1 MDFKYTDE
9 QQMLSSAARDL
20 FGKAYDP
27 ESRNTVVATE
37 LGWSRDVWAQCA
49 EMGLLGLPFAEG
61 DGGMGAGP
69 IEVMG
74 VMTEIGR
81 RLAPEPFLDAVVVA
95 GGLVAECGSAEQRAD
110 LLPKL
115 AEGELLLAFA
125 HHEPGM
131 RWPVRAVA
139 TTATPDGDVWA
150 ITGVKNPVLHGDCAD
165 QVIVSANLPGA
176 AGIGLF
182 LVAADAPGVTR
193 TAYATH
199 DSLRGAQ
206 LQLTAAP
213 ATLLGE
219 AGQVEAGDRTAAID
233 AIEVRAQAALAA
245 EAVGAMEEALRL
257 TTEYLK
263 TRKQFGVPLATFQT
277 LTHRAADMYVLLE
290 LARGMSLY
298 GSMALADGDYS
309 PEIAARVQL
318 QIGRSARKIGQE
330 AIQLHGGIGV
340 TAEYPVSH
348 YVSRLLAIEHT
359 LGGTEEH
366 LHTLMSGLRDHE
378 IVSL

>member
-9 QQMLSSAARDL
+9 QQMLASAAGDL
-20 FGKAYDP
+20 FGKAYDA
-27 ESRNTVVATE
+27 ETRNAVVETE

-49 EMGLLGLPFAEG
+49 EMGLLGLPFAES

-69 IEVMG
+69 IEVMS

-95 GGLVAECGSAEQRAD
+95 GGLIADCGSAEQRAD

-115 AEGELLLAFA
+115 AEGELLPALA
-125 HHEPGM
+125 HHEPGA
-131 RWPVRAVA
+131 RWPVLEVS
-139 TTATPDGDVWA
+139 TTAARAGDGWTL
-150 ITGVKNPVLHGDCAD
+150 TGVKNPVAHGDCAD
-165 QVIVSANLPGA
+165 LLIVSANLPDGA
-176 AGIGLF
+176 GLGLF
-182 LVAADAPGVTR
+182 LVAADGAGVTR

-206 LQLTAAP
+206 VRLDGAAGTP
-213 ATLLGE
+213 LGD
-219 AGQVEAGDRTAAID
+219 VPVDRLDAIR

-263 TRKQFGVPLATFQT
+263 TRKQFGVPLAAFQT

-298 GSMALADGDYS
+298 ASMALADGDLS
-309 PEIAARVQL
+309 LAIAARAQL

-330 AIQLHGGIGV
+330 SIQLHGGIGV

-359 LGGTEEH
+359 LGGAEEH
-366 LHTLMSGLRDHE
+366 LRTLISGLREHE
-378 IVSL
+378 IVAL

>member
-1 MDFKYTDE
+1 MDFNYTDE
-9 QQMLSSAARDL
+9 QEMLASAAGDL

-27 ESRNTVVATE
+27 ESRRAVVATD
-37 LGWSRDVWAQCA
+37 LGWSRDVWARCA
-49 EMGLLGLPFAEG
+49 EMGLLGLPFSEE

-74 VMTEIGR
+74 VMAQIGR

-95 GGLVAECGSAEQRAD
+95 GGLVAECASAEQRAE
-110 LLPKL
+110 LLPRL
-115 AEGELLLAFA
+115 AEGKLLLAFA
-125 HHEPGM
+125 HHEPGS
-131 RWPVRAVA
+131 RWPVLEVL
-139 TTATPDGDVWA
+139 TTATREGDGWVLS
-150 ITGVKNPVLHGDCAD
+150 GVKNPVPHGDCAGSL
-165 QVIVSANLPGA
+165 IVSAALPGE
-176 AGIGLF
+176 AGVGLF
-182 LVAADAPGVTR
+182 LVDASAGGATR
-193 TAYATH
+193 MQYATH

-206 LQLTAAP
+206 WRFDSTP
-213 ATLLGE
+213 AVPLGE
-219 AGQVEAGDRTAAID
+219 EVDRSGAIGV
-233 AIEVRAQAALAA
+233 IEIRAQAALAA

-257 TTEYLK
+257 TADYLK
-263 TRKQFGVPLATFQT
+263 TRKQFGVPLATFQA

-298 GSMALADGDYS
+298 ASMALADGTCS
-309 PEIAARVQL
+309 REIAARTQL

-340 TAEYPVSH
+340 TDEYPVGH

-366 LHTLMSGLRDHE
+366 LHTLMAGLRDHD
-378 IVSL
+378 IVAL

>member
-1 MDFKYTDE
+1 MDFNYTDE
-9 QQMLSSAARDL
+9 QQMLMSAAGDL

-27 ESRNTVVATE
+27 ESRSAVVETE
-37 LGWSRDVWAQCA
+37 LGWSKDVWAQCA
-49 EMGLLGLPFAEG
+49 EMGLLGLPFAEE

-74 VMTEIGR
+74 VMTEVGR

-95 GGLVAECGSAEQRAD
+95 GGLIADCGSAEQRAD
-110 LLPKL
+110 LLPRL
-115 AEGELLLAFA
+115 AEGQLLPVFA
-125 HHEPGM
+125 HHEPGA
-131 RWPVRAVA
+131 RWPVRELA
-139 TTATPDGDVWA
+139 TTATPSGDTWLVS
-150 ITGVKNPVLHGDCAD
+150 GVKNPVPHGDCAELL
-165 QVIVSANLPGA
+165 IVSANLPDG
-176 AGIGLF
+176 GIGLF
-182 LVAADAPGVTR
+182 LVESGATGATHTD
-193 TAYATH
+193 YATH
-199 DSLRGAQ
+199 DSLRAAQ
-206 LQLTAAP
+206 WNLEGVS
-213 ATLLGE
+213 ATPLGD
-219 AGQVEAGDRTAAID
+219 AVDRSAAIAASD
-233 AIEVRAQAALAA
+233 VRAQAALAA

-298 GSMALADGDYS
+298 ANMALADGDAS
-309 PEIAARVQL
+309 PAIAARAQL

-330 AIQLHGGIGV
+330 AIQMHGGIGV

-359 LGGTEEH
+359 LGGAEEH
-366 LHTLMSGLRDHE
+366 LRTLMGGLRGHDV
-378 IVSL
+378 VSL

>member
-27 ESRNTVVATE
+27 ETRNTVVATE

-49 EMGLLGLPFAEG
+49 EMGLLGLPFAEE

-69 IEVMG
+69 VEVLG

-81 RLAPEPFLDAVVVA
+81 RLAPEPFLDAVVVG
-95 GGLVAECGSAEQRAD
+95 GGLVAACGSAEQRAD

-125 HHEPGM
+125 HHEPGS
-131 RWPVRAVA
+131 RWPVREVA
-139 TTATPDGDVWA
+139 TTATPEGEGWVL
-150 ITGVKNPVLHGDCAD
+150 TGTKNPVPHGDCAD
-165 QVIVSANLPGA
+165 QVIVSATLPRGA
-176 AGIGLF
+176 GVGLF
-182 LVAADAPGVTR
+182 LVVASASGVTR
-193 TAYATH
+193 TDYATH

-206 LQLTAAP
+206 WRLDATP

-219 AGQVEAGDRTAAID
+219 AVDRTAAISEV
-233 AIEVRAQAALAA
+233 EVRAQAALAA

-263 TRKQFGVPLATFQT
+263 TRKQFGVPLATFQA

-298 GSMALADGDYS
+298 ASMALADGDPS
-309 PEIAARVQL
+309 SEIAARVQL
-318 QIGRSARKIGQE
+318 QISRSARKIGQE

-366 LHTLMSGLRDHE
+366 LHTLMAGLRDHDV
-378 IVSL
+378 VSL